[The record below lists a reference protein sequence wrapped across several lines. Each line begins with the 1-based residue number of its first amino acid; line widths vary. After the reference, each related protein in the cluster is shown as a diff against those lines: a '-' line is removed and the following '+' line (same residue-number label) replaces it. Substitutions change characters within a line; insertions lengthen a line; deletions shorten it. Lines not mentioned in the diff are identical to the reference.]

1 MAGVLKTMQLILQDV
16 SDPTECD
23 NLRGIFSQLTK
34 FETVL
39 SCVIWYKVLCKVNFV
54 SKHLQSISLDVDMAI
69 TLLDSL
75 LSWIKDFRENGFN
88 EVLQTAKD
96 IANKA
101 NDNLGEVT
109 VNTTFT
115 EKRTNAGLNLQQE
128 IRIDVF
134 LSVG

>member
-1 MAGVLKTMQLILQDV
+1 M
-16 SDPTECD
+16 C
-23 NLRGIFSQLTK
+23 N
-34 FETVL
+34 
-39 SCVIWYKVLCKVNFV
+39 WYKVLCKVNFV
-54 SKHLQSISLDVDMAI
+54 SKHLQSISMDADMAK

-109 VNTTFT
+109 VNTTFA
-115 EKRTNAGLNLQQE
+115 EKRTNASLNLQQE
-128 IRIDVF
+128 FRIDVF
-134 LSVG
+134 HTVVDKFKTSISNRFTQLQGHSRDFSLILK